1 MRFILRKFKMVLLL
15 LLVAA
20 YSYGQARDAKNFIIT
35 PQTVVKTNLP
45 KLDSCLIKLQEILR
59 ERFGQSAIIGGRR
72 ASGNS
77 VIELWTDFELEGKEH
92 YILNISSLKLSI
104 RGATQK
110 AIQYGLKT
118 LDKILQEETN
128 NTANKQIAPRRIEN
142 VSDSNCP

>member
-1 MRFILRKFKMVLLL
+1 MLHFFFFTKFFLLC
-15 LLVAA
+15 
-20 YSYGQARDAKNFIIT
+20 GNFG
-35 PQTVVKTNLP
+35 
-45 KLDSCLIKLQEILR
+45 IK
-59 ERFGQSAIIGGRR
+59 
-72 ASGNS
+72 
-77 VIELWTDFELEGKEH
+77 
-92 YILNISSLKLSI
+92 KLSI

>member
-1 MRFILRKFKMVLLL
+1 MSFIFRKFKMVLLL

-45 KLDSCLIKLQEILR
+45 KLDSCLFKLQEILR
-59 ERFGQSAIIGGRR
+59 ERFGRR

-92 YILNISSLKLSI
+92 YILNISAKKLSI

>member
-1 MRFILRKFKMVLLL
+1 MSFIFRKFKMVLLL

-45 KLDSCLIKLQEILR
+45 KLDSCLFKLQEILR

-77 VIELWTDFELEGKEH
+77 VIELWTDAELEGKAH
-92 YILNISSLKLSI
+92 YILRISARRLSI
-104 RGATQK
+104 KGATQE
-110 AIQYGLKT
+110 AIQCGLKA
-118 LDKILQEETN
+118 LDKILREETN
-128 NTANKQIAPRRIEN
+128 HTANRQIAPRRIES
-142 VSDSNCP
+142 VSGSDCP

>member
-1 MRFILRKFKMVLLL
+1 MSFIFRKFKMVLLL

-35 PQTVVKTNLP
+35 PQTVV
-45 KLDSCLIKLQEILR
+45 DSCLFKLQEILR

-92 YILNISSLKLSI
+92 YILNISAKKLSI

>member
-1 MRFILRKFKMVLLL
+1 MSFIFRKFKMVLLL

-45 KLDSCLIKLQEILR
+45 KLDSCLFKLQEILR

-77 VIELWTDFELEGKEH
+77 VSNFGQ
-92 YILNISSLKLSI
+92 ILNWKVKNIIYSI
-104 RGATQK
+104 YRQRNFPS
-110 AIQYGLKT
+110 
-118 LDKILQEETN
+118 EERRKKPF
-128 NTANKQIAPRRIEN
+128 NT
-142 VSDSNCP
+142 D